1 MRTFLA
7 IDLDDSI
14 LDALGDVRM
23 QLDDETAKIR
33 WVAPANQHVTMQFLG
48 DVEDNIL
55 ADVCKAIAYAAS
67 EIEPFKF
74 DVQGIQCIPPEGRQ
88 LRFVWA
94 GVVDCDDGLAR
105 LYQALEESVAEL
117 GFPPERRPFK
127 PHLTLARIKYAPD
140 PEAIRQAA
148 EGLADAYFGTQHAA
162 ELVAYTSILTPDG
175 PVYTALS
182 RSRLGR

>member
-14 LDALGDVRM
+14 LDALGDVRR
-23 QLDDETAKIR
+23 QLDDSTAKIK
-33 WVAPANQHVTMQFLG
+33 WVASANQHVTMQFLG
-48 DVEDNIL
+48 DVPDNVL
-55 ADVCKAIAYAAS
+55 ADVCKSVAQAAG
-67 EIEPFKF
+67 EVEPFEF
-74 DVQGIQCIPPEGRQ
+74 DVQGVQCIPPADRQ
-88 LRFVWA
+88 LRMIWA
-94 GVVDCDDGLAR
+94 GIVDCDDGLGQ
-105 LYQALEESVAEL
+105 LHKALETTLAEL

-127 PHLTLARIKYAPD
+127 PHLTLARVKYAPD
-140 PEAIRQAA
+140 AEAIRQAA

-162 ELVAYTSILTPDG
+162 ELVAYTSMLTPDG